1 MTNFDAKLHKI
12 MILKNIFIA
21 SLIFLAAVGC
31 KRDPLKVDIS
41 NTNVSIGFTNMDSL
55 LFNTPER
62 ELIAL
67 RSTLSSSVSEI
78 FDYQIGYCMRIG
90 RVHDTAFVNS
100 ILQYRADTTIQRLE
114 AEIAKEF
121 NDLSPV
127 KSRLTDAFRHLKAHL
142 PQAILPDQIVF
153 QNSLF
158 NSSAF
163 CTEKEI
169 GIGLE
174 QYLGPNSP
182 TVRSLPSEPF
192 YDWMKKG
199 FDRVYLERDAVLS
212 WILTHVLPEVEGNL
226 AEEII
231 YYGKAIYLT
240 EAALPK
246 APKNIIIRYT
256 GEDLKW
262 AKDNEYSFWKYLVD
276 ENLLFKTDER
286 NSKNMLGEGPF
297 TAGLP
302 EKGPDRL
309 GQYLGW
315 RIVKN
320 YMERSETTFEELI
333 NTPYNEILQ
342 TYEPD

>member
-1 MTNFDAKLHKI
+1 
-12 MILKNIFIA
+12 MILKNIF
-21 SLIFLAAVGC
+21 LVFLMFLVITGC
-31 KRDPLKVDIS
+31 KRDPLAVDIS
-41 NTNVSIGFTNMDSL
+41 NTEVSIGYTHLDSL
-55 LFNTPER
+55 LYHVPAG
-62 ELIAL
+62 ELPGL
-67 RSTLSSSVSEI
+67 RQELSATISEI
-78 FDYQIGYCMRIG
+78 FDYQIGYCLRIG

-100 ILQYRADTTIQRLE
+100 ILQYRSDSTIQQLE

-121 NDLSPV
+121 RHLSPT
-127 KSRLTDAFRHLKAHL
+127 KHKLTDAFRHLKAHL
-142 PQAILPDQIVF
+142 PNVHLPEQIVF

-174 QYLGPNSP
+174 QYLGINSP
-182 TVRSLPSEPF
+182 TVKSLPSEPF

-199 FDRVYLERDAVLS
+199 FDRTYLERDAVLS
-212 WILTHVLPEVEGNL
+212 WVLTHVVPETDGNL
-226 AEEII
+226 AEQLI
-231 YYGKAIYLT
+231 YYGKAIYIT
-240 EAALPK
+240 EATMPK
-246 APKNIIIRYT
+246 VAKNIIIRYSE
-256 GEDLKW
+256 EDYKW

-286 NSKNMLGEGPF
+286 IAKNMLSEGPF

-320 YMERSETTFEELI
+320 YMENSETTFEELI
-333 NTPYNEILQ
+333 NKPYNELLQ
-342 TYEPD
+342 TYKPD